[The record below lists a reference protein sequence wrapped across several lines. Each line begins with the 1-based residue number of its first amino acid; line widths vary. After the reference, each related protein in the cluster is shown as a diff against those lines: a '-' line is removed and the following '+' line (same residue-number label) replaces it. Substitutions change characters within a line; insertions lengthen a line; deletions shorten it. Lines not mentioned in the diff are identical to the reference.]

1 MTSVV
6 AEARPGDIDPR
17 PEPIWYFRGL
27 RLYSGKFPAYYD
39 VSDLPGTRILQDNFE
54 AIRDE
59 ILDFY
64 ARRSTDMS
72 PNRIPYN
79 YDDPGWQTHT
89 LYAFG
94 FRHREKCADLPV
106 LDSVVRQIPGMVTVT
121 VSVLRPQ
128 TRIHAH
134 VGASS
139 AVIRTHLGISI
150 PAEYPEVG
158 IRVRGHGRGWEE
170 GGIFGIE
177 MAQRHLAWNNTDQ
190 PRIAL
195 TVDTMKPEYADK
207 QMDVCGRC
215 LALLAMQMVTTRVPV
230 TKRLPRPV
238 VGAIHTTAGW
248 AVQLLIRSQRLV
260 ERVIGPPKASTRQ
273 SSTPRRDSPV
283 ATPSSP

>member
-27 RLYSGKFPAYYD
+27 RLYSGKYPAYYD
-39 VSDLPGTRILQDNFE
+39 VSELPGTRILEENFE

-64 ARRSTDMS
+64 ARRSEEMN

-106 LDSVVRQIPGMVTVT
+106 LDSVVRQIPDMVTVT
-121 VSVLRPQ
+121 VSVLKPH

-170 GGIFGIE
+170 GGLFGIE
-177 MAQRHLAWNNTDQ
+177 MAHRHLAWNNSDQ

-207 QMDVCGRC
+207 KMDVCGRC
-215 LALLAMQMVTTRVPV
+215 LALLAMQTVTTKVPA
-230 TKRLPRPV
+230 TKKLPRPV
-238 VGAIHTTAGW
+238 VGAIHTGTGL
-248 AVQLLIRSQRLV
+248 AVQSLIRSQGLL
-260 ERVIGPPKASTRQ
+260 ERVIGPPQAVEHPAPGPAHDPEGQES
-273 SSTPRRDSPV
+273 
-283 ATPSSP
+283 ATT